1 MASKQIQCEMCCNEN
16 AVGYCKT
23 CGNVGETC
31 LDVHKTV
38 KVFQTHMVSKNDEN
52 DANPKVIKQ
61 DITEERCKQHPTE
74 RAIFLCNIH
83 DSMICGRCLH
93 SGHLSCGQEIVDL
106 LHEAASL
113 DFEKVNKMK
122 SALKEVKDE
131 IFLLKDEAE
140 HSKNSS
146 KNNAE
151 KCVQECMELGNRL
164 KQRVDELTSDIIHR
178 ITKVND
184 INVITHS
191 SIAQMCTEKTKWCDN
206 EESKIDDFV
215 DNNMAGHLYLL
226 HRHFEKEVLD
236 ASFHLKE
243 IKHKHTFKGFDLKE
257 NKVILKCLFED
268 LEEVCEQQE
277 EVTGSDDGSANEFV
291 ASTTKVNKTRRELT
305 AMMKKDFNQ
314 AEKKWNLLE
323 QELQKAKE
331 DIEKSEKKL
340 NMLEQELL
348 KAKQDIQESEKTRKG
363 FEQELLK
370 AKQCK
375 EKYEKMHHASP
386 GKPYKGGTFT
396 GSLLDDS
403 EGQLLCRMLKAAF
416 RRGLMFNL
424 GKEGK
429 VVLDGI
435 SLYNGPV
442 FYNWTYPDYKRYTQT
457 LKAELS
463 AKGITKAN
471 IDQTEELY
479 ETVTVDGLRFLEAS
493 LSS

>member
-375 EKYEKMHHASP
+375 EKYEK
-386 GKPYKGGTFT
+386 
-396 GSLLDDS
+396 
-403 EGQLLCRMLKAAF
+403 EGVVVKAQF
-416 RRGLMFNL
+416 SQI
-424 GKEGK
+424 K
-429 VVLDGI
+429 D
-435 SLYNGPV
+435 
-442 FYNWTYPDYKRYTQT
+442 
-457 LKAELS
+457 
-463 AKGITKAN
+463 N
-471 IDQTEELY
+471 IKC
-479 ETVTVDGLRFLEAS
+479 
-493 LSS
+493 